1 MLICLKQQYRIVVL
15 YSNCQEI
22 DLNSLFSCQKRKI
35 TMAESQRIVRPQ
47 AGFQEKFVRSN
58 VDVVIGGGVLS
69 PQPTDSLIA
78 TPNGFVSMG
87 DIKAGDII
95 CDTKGG
101 LQKVNYVVD
110 KGMLPCVEFTL
121 SDGRTVQ
128 SALDHEWLVRSPKH
142 ILKRRKAQEIIEHI
156 DKQTGKDKKHIN
168 RFQILLSEPIYINN
182 ESDLKINPYLLG
194 CLLGDGW
201 FSKNRFYM
209 GFCTTDKEMVD
220 NISALG
226 YNIKKE
232 KKDPADIHY
241 EIRNK
246 ELKEY
251 IRELGLLG
259 KHAKDKFIP
268 ECYKNASVEDRKSLL
283 QGLFDTD
290 GHCTTRDTKCGYR
303 CGFRTI
309 SQQLAYDVRDVIW
322 SLGGKCT
329 IHKSK
334 GHRSCIDGRQLINVN
349 DSYGILAWLKDDKDL
364 FRLSR
369 KKDKAK
375 SIKKNT
381 HALSIREYKLI
392 GEKHCKCINVS
403 SEEHL
408 YLTDNYVVTCNC
420 GKTAGAV
427 LSTAEPTLDSNFRA
441 VFLRNNL
448 GDAKAGGGILDEFKN
463 IFGIKGVNV
472 VESGDPH
479 VDFPSGSRIDVT
491 HIADQSY
498 DKVMQRFKGRQ
509 YDMIYFDEMT
519 GFTWE
524 CFTAVCTRNRG
535 KGKWTGKI
543 RGTTNPDRD
552 HWLRTFLDWYI
563 GIDGFIRED
572 REGVVRYFYINGETV
587 KDVVWGDSKEEV
599 YRQCKIQIDR
609 KVNKVAGK
617 GNSKVTYKDFIQ
629 SFTFYLGRMSEN
641 KAIMDENSG
650 YVGAVAMA
658 GGRSAEQLLEG
669 NWNVSVR
676 DALDAPIPSDMAN
689 QVFMNDPQ
697 INGDYW
703 ITCDLADTGTDN
715 FLAIAWNGFHI
726 IDILILGHTT
736 PRQNAEQLKLF
747 AEKHDVADSHII
759 YDAIRGTYINDYIEE
774 AIPFYS
780 YAKAIGM
787 YGRGARQ
794 MKDECYMR
802 LIEMIKRGD
811 ISIDENVA
819 VKTYEHQKLKERIT
833 IQNEFME
840 ECAVVRFK
848 DTMNGKK
855 TLMSKKEMNQH
866 LGKGRSMDLLDPCA
880 MRMMPVLHLPY
891 GDELVG
897 TSTFDDDDDDEY
909 DEWGDKNSIYDDSTW
924 C

>member
-1 MLICLKQQYRIVVL
+1 MQEKTRIIKPF
-15 YSNCQEI
+15 E
-22 DLNSLFSCQKRKI
+22 
-35 TMAESQRIVRPQ
+35 
-47 AGFQEKFVRSN
+47 GFQEKFVRSN
-58 VDVVIGGGVLS
+58 VDVVIGGGVLA
-69 PQPTDSLIA
+69 PQPIDSLVA
-78 TPNGFVSMG
+78 TPYGFIRMG
-87 DIKAGDII
+87 DIKAGDVI
-95 CDTKGG
+95 CDHKGG
-101 LQKVNYVVD
+101 TQKVNYVVD
-110 KGMLPCVEFTL
+110 KGMLPCVEFTF
-121 SDGRTVQ
+121 SDGRKVQ
-128 SALDHEWLVRSPKH
+128 SALEHEWLVRSPKH
-142 ILKRRKAQEIIEHI
+142 ILKRRKASEIVAHI
-156 DKQTGKDKKHIN
+156 DKQQGKTKKHIN
-168 RFQILLSEPIYINN
+168 RFQVLLPEPIYINK

-201 FSKNRFYM
+201 FSENRFYM
-209 GFCTTDKEMVD
+209 GFCAAPHETEIVE
-220 NISALG
+220 NIKSIG

-232 KKDPADIHY
+232 KKDPQDIHY

-246 ELKEY
+246 ELKGY

-268 ECYKNASVEDRKSLL
+268 KCYKNASVEDRKSLL

-290 GHCTTRDTKCGYR
+290 GCCTTRDTKSGYR
-303 CGFRTI
+303 CGYTTI
-309 SQQLAYDVRDVIW
+309 SKHLAYDIRDVIW
-322 SLGGKCT
+322 SLGGRCT

-334 GHRSCIDGRQLINVN
+334 GNKGCIDGRDMINVN
-349 DSYGILAWLKDDKDL
+349 DSYCILAWLKDDKDL

-375 SIKKNT
+375 SVKKNT
-381 HALSIREYKLI
+381 HALSIREYTLI

-403 SEEHL
+403 GEDHL

-420 GKTAGAV
+420 GKTAAAV
-427 LSTAEPTLDSNFRA
+427 MAMAEPSLDPQYRA

-463 IFGIKGVNV
+463 IYGKGVNV

-479 VDFPSGSRIDVT
+479 VDFPNGARIDVT

-509 YDMIYFDEMT
+509 YDCIYFDEMT

-535 KGKWTGKI
+535 KSKKWTGKI

-572 REGVVRYFYINGETV
+572 REGVVRYFFIDGEDV

-599 YRQCKIQIDR
+599 YQRCKIQIDR
-609 KVNKVAGK
+609 KINKVAGK
-617 GNSKVTYKDFIQ
+617 GGGKVTYKDFIQ

-641 KAIMDENSG
+641 KAIMGENSG

-658 GGRSAEQLLEG
+658 GGRAAEQLLEG

-676 DALDAPIPSDMAN
+676 DALDAPIPPSVAN
-689 QVFMNDPQ
+689 QVFMNDPKE
-697 INGDYW
+697 NGDRW

-715 FLAIAWNGFHI
+715 FLALAWNGFHV
-726 IDILILGHTT
+726 IDALILGKTT
-736 PRQNAEQLKLF
+736 PRQNAEQLALF
-747 AEKHDVADSHII
+747 AEQHDVADSHII
-759 YDAIRGTYINDYIEE
+759 YDAIRGTYINDYIPD
-774 AIPFYS
+774 AIPFFS
-780 YAKAIGM
+780 YAHPVGM
-787 YGRGARQ
+787 YGRGVRQ
-794 MKDECYMR
+794 LKDECYMR
-802 LIEMIKRGD
+802 LIEMLKRND
-811 ISIDENVA
+811 ISMADNVA
-819 VKTYEHQKLKERIT
+819 LRTYEHQKLKERIS
-833 IQNEFME
+833 IQNEFIE
-840 ECAVVRFK
+840 ECSVVRFK
-848 DTMNGKK
+848 EVQSGKK
-855 TLMSKKEMNQH
+855 TLLSKKEMNQK

-880 MRMMPVLHLPY
+880 MRMLPVLELPY

-897 TSTFDDDDDDEY
+897 TSSFEDEDY
-909 DEWGDKNSIYDDSTW
+909 DNDYDNEDSIYDDSTW